1 MIPDGWKEI
10 KLRDVICQIDG
21 GESLYGSDRP
31 ADQDQFGILKTSS
44 VSKGVFL
51 PQENKTIPNEIA
63 SNLKI
68 KPSKGCILFNRK
80 NTPELVGTSVYLA
93 ECYEN
98 LFLPDLLWQ
107 LHVNN
112 DGLCDSRW
120 LAYAMAN
127 GRMRHDISVRAS
139 GSAESM
145 RNINKPSLLGVKFNL
160 PPYKEQKIIA
170 AILSTW
176 DRAIEKTEALIK
188 AKERRKA
195 GLMQRLLTGKVRF
208 GEFVKS
214 QVRRKTKSYDLPEDW
229 GYPTIGDIA
238 VAVSK
243 KNGTKTSL
251 PVLSCTK
258 HSGLVDSLAYFG
270 KQVFSK
276 DLSTYKV
283 VPRGA
288 FAYATNHIEEGS
300 IGYQDLHDKALISPM
315 YTVFKTSGAV
325 HDGFLFK
332 LLKTE
337 WYRHIF
343 QTRTSASV
351 DRRGSLRWKDFAK
364 IHIPLPS
371 MEEQGK
377 IAEVLDKAEQEI
389 NEHRNQLAALKEQK
403 KGLMQQL
410 LTGKVRVM
418 Q

>member
-1 MIPDGWKEI
+1 MMTTYGGARKIGDLFTCRKEPGIPGLPTLAVTINNGIIE
-10 KLRDVICQIDG
+10 RNGIDRKMETNLPPEEHLLVREG
-21 GESLYGSDRP
+21 DIAYNMMRMWQGASGR
-31 ADQDQFGILKTSS
+31 ADQDGIISPAYVVYGPTDEID
-44 VSKGVFL
+44 SKFAAYLFKSQRIVYLFWAYSYGITGDRLRLYPKDFEKV
-51 PQENKTIPNEIA
+51 PVDIPSTGEQKTIA
-63 SNLKI
+63 
-68 KPSKGCILFNRK
+68 
-80 NTPELVGTSVYLA
+80 T
-93 ECYEN
+93 
-98 LFLPDLLWQ
+98 
-107 LHVNN
+107 
-112 DGLCDSRW
+112 
-120 LAYAMAN
+120 
-127 GRMRHDISVRAS
+127 
-139 GSAESM
+139 
-145 RNINKPSLLGVKFNL
+145 
-160 PPYKEQKIIA
+160 
-170 AILSTW
+170 ILSTW
-176 DRAIEKTEALIK
+176 DHAIEKTEALIA
-188 AKERRKA
+188 AKERRKT
-195 GLMQRLLTGKVRF
+195 GLMQRLLTGNVRF

-214 QVRRKTKSYDLPEDW
+214 QARRKTKSYDLPEDW
-229 GYPTIGDIA
+229 GYPTIGDVA

-315 YTVFKTSGAV
+315 YTVFKTSGVV

-351 DRRGSLRWKDFAK
+351 DRRGSLRWKEFAK

-371 MEEQGK
+371 MDEQGK

-389 NEHRNQLAALKEQK
+389 EEHRNQLVALKEQK

-410 LTGKVRVM
+410 LTGKVRVKS
-418 Q
+418 

>member
-1 MIPDGWKEI
+1 MIPDGWQYCQLQDLATVERGKFSARPRNDPKYYGGDI
-10 KLRDVICQIDG
+10 PFVQTGDVARSNGKLTEFSQTLNELGLTVSKLFPSGTILVTIAANIGETSICQFPVACPD
-21 GESLYGSDRP
+21 S
-31 ADQDQFGILKTSS
+31 
-44 VSKGVFL
+44 
-51 PQENKTIPNEIA
+51 
-63 SNLKI
+63 
-68 KPSKGCILFNRK
+68 
-80 NTPELVGTSVYLA
+80 LVGIEANENISEIWLCHALEMKKDYL
-93 ECYEN
+93 E
-98 LFLPDLLWQ
+98 Q
-107 LHVNN
+107 
-112 DGLCDSRW
+112 
-120 LAYAMAN
+120 
-127 GRMRHDISVRAS
+127 RATQN
-139 GSAESM
+139 AQK
-145 RNINKPSLLGVKFNL
+145 NINLEILRPLEIGT
-160 PPYKEQKIIA
+160 PPDYEQKAIA
-170 AILSTW
+170 TILSTW
-176 DRAIEKTEALIK
+176 DRAIEKTEALIE

-214 QVRRKTKSYDLPEDW
+214 QARRKTKSYDLPEDW

-315 YTVFKTSGAV
+315 YTVFNTSGAV

-351 DRRGSLRWKDFAK
+351 DRRGSLRWKEFAK

-389 NEHRNQLAALKEQK
+389 EEHRNQLAALKEQK

-410 LTGKVRVM
+410 LTGKMRVKIRN
-418 Q
+418 